1 MFQKVSGSEK
11 FIVKKAG
18 EYQSFPSDFFCLT
31 VLTKAVGEPCN
42 LSLNSGI
49 EKSYASEGYVTI
61 FCRIFFV

>member
-18 EYQSFPSDFFCLT
+18 KYQSFSSEFFRLT
-31 VLTKAVGEPCN
+31 ELKKAVGEPCN

-61 FCRIFFV
+61 FRRIVFV